1 MPNQQS
7 HQRSNE
13 SHENFKFQKYFC
25 FLNYSTSKLTESLD
39 KARTRPRRRSGLA
52 TEIKIKNLILF
63 NILWNWFLHQI
74 KQSVTKTLRS
84 KFTVRHFKLFFRY
97 NNHIGVLE
105 SVRVKINYAIWM
117 NEVSCWSH
125 QHAVTG
131 TSESFKKWF
140 YFTIKILFKV

>member
-13 SHENFKFQKYFC
+13 SHEHFKFHKYFC

-97 NNHIGVLE
+97 NNPKYNITVT
-105 SVRVKINYAIWM
+105 KILLQR
-117 NEVSCWSH
+117 SCWWNIVHSS
-125 QHAVTG
+125 QLCFFLKG
-131 TSESFKKWF
+131 GPLECIWLKD
-140 YFTIKILFKV
+140 